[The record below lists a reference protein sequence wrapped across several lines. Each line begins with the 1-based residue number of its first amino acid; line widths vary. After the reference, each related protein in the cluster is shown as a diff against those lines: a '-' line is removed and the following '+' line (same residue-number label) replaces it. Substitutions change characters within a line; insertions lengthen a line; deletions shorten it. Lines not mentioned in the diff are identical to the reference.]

1 MRKYLK
7 KCKSVLGSSK
17 ESKCCS
23 SSELENCIQQ
33 GVINEIND
41 EFEGLGVVTELE
53 EVKLAV
59 ANVIQLKGPGE
70 DKNSLSIEDSF
81 QSALSSI
88 SDETVKSEESD
99 FFSLDSRQYD
109 ETEIKFKQNV
119 LESFECRRTLTEGD
133 SECVSEK
140 VGVSPFL
147 DVRQEVADDESVVR
161 NEENTQTVH
170 RVSWKS

>member
-1 MRKYLK
+1 M
-7 KCKSVLGSSK
+7 
-17 ESKCCS
+17 
-23 SSELENCIQQ
+23 
-33 GVINEIND
+33 
-41 EFEGLGVVTELE
+41 VTELE
-53 EVKLAV
+53 EVKRAV

-70 DKNSLSIEDSF
+70 EKNSLSVEDSF

-99 FFSLDSRQYD
+99 FFSLDSRQFD

-119 LESFECRRTLTEGD
+119 LESFECQRTESD

-147 DVRQEVADDESVVR
+147 DLCQEVADDESVVR

-170 RVSWKS
+170 RVSLIFGLLLLTNIKCEIGMVKNVNLLFYILYF